1 MVIFGW
7 LDERIILGWWSSSS
21 VVETKLRVA
30 NAKSALWRIL
40 FRRWNCISWLCI
52 ACFSMTIWL
61 KSTLIMQE
69 LINSG
74 SIDISKNSTR
84 WFMKTIVHPVDPHA
98 LISNASKVWRTYT
111 GQPVVY
117 NCNKC
122 RINKSRTWIK
132 LELNMM
138 LWWMQD
144 WIIRMQLWIARMLT
158 QTRITRIQTRFRVEG
173 LLIHLQFILFK
184 FDFKNNSFTLLYL
197 LHSINRNSSIY
208 SFPYFTFFSYIF
220 NILL

>member
-1 MVIFGW
+1 
-7 LDERIILGWWSSSS
+7 
-21 VVETKLRVA
+21 
-30 NAKSALWRIL
+30 
-40 FRRWNCISWLCI
+40 
-52 ACFSMTIWL
+52 MTIWL
-61 KSTLIMQE
+61 KSTLIMLE

-84 WFMKTIVHPVDPHA
+84 WFKKTEVDPHA
-98 LISNASKVWRTYT
+98 LILNASKVWRTYT
-111 GQPVVY
+111 GQPVVC

-122 RINKSRTWIK
+122 RISKSRTWTK
-132 LELNMM
+132 SELNMM

-197 LHSINRNSSIY
+197 LHLLLFQIYYFSSLKWSIC
-208 SFPYFTFFSYIF
+208 SY
-220 NILL
+220 LP